1 MTMDDRT
8 RRLDMVTTQLAARGV
23 RDARVLEAMREVPRH
38 LFVPESARHEAYDD
52 RPLPIGEAQ
61 TISQPYMVAVMTQA
75 LAPLEADRV
84 LEIGTGS
91 GYQTAILARLAGSVV
106 SIERHAALAAR
117 ARTVLD
123 SLGITNVDIHV
134 GDGTE
139 GWPDDAPFD
148 RILVTAGAPNVPES
162 LRQQLADG
170 GRLVIPV
177 GASGFQ
183 HVTIVDR
190 HGDQYTERQGD
201 ACVFVPLI
209 GRLGWPNSLPERAAV
224 RPPERPESA
233 SQAQACKQLSRRY
246 FPVGNQDNCQYMD
259 GGVEFCII
267 FPSHSAVSC
276 INDGLNRPSCPTRPT
291 RDGNVMTIKK
301 RNRVLA
307 IDDEPSMIEWL
318 KILLE
323 HEGYEVRT
331 AMIGT
336 RGEEIFK
343 TWKPDVVVTDMM
355 LPDADGLELLRKFKQ
370 IHADTEV
377 IVVTGHGSVV
387 KAVEAMK
394 AGAHS
399 FVEKPIEPDTLLAM
413 LERAIERRD
422 LVGENLLLKQKL
434 EGQFRFG
441 NIIGKSKKMHE
452 VLELVES
459 VAGSDANILIQGE
472 NGTGKELIANAIH
485 YNSKR
490 AKGPF
495 IKINCAAIPKD
506 LIESELFGYKKG
518 AFTGA
523 ATDREGLF
531 EMSEGGSLLLDEI
544 GEMPPYLQT
553 KLLRVLQERE
563 YRPIGSD
570 RIVRVDF
577 RLICATNID
586 LDAALRDGKLR
597 EDLYFRINTITLR
610 VPPLRERTEDIP
622 LLCEHFL
629 EKYRQRHQRNV
640 KSIAPAAYH
649 VLIRHRW
656 PGNVR
661 ELENVIERGV
671 LVAKGS
677 EITVN
682 DLPESLRTESSTT
695 TEFVI
700 PPHRTLA
707 EIEKMAILQ
716 TLQRTNWN
724 KQEAAQILGLYRPT
738 LYSKMKKHEIQD
750 GGKGAARRAAPV
762 Q

>member
-1 MTMDDRT
+1 M
-8 RRLDMVTTQLAARGV
+8 TTQ
-23 RDARVLEAMREVPRH
+23 
-38 LFVPESARHEAYDD
+38 S
-52 RPLPIGEAQ
+52 
-61 TISQPYMVAVMTQA
+61 
-75 LAPLEADRV
+75 
-84 LEIGTGS
+84 
-91 GYQTAILARLAGSVV
+91 
-106 SIERHAALAAR
+106 
-117 ARTVLD
+117 
-123 SLGITNVDIHV
+123 
-134 GDGTE
+134 
-139 GWPDDAPFD
+139 
-148 RILVTAGAPNVPES
+148 
-162 LRQQLADG
+162 
-170 GRLVIPV
+170 
-177 GASGFQ
+177 
-183 HVTIVDR
+183 
-190 HGDQYTERQGD
+190 
-201 ACVFVPLI
+201 
-209 GRLGWPNSLPERAAV
+209 
-224 RPPERPESA
+224 
-233 SQAQACKQLSRRY
+233 
-246 FPVGNQDNCQYMD
+246 
-259 GGVEFCII
+259 
-267 FPSHSAVSC
+267 
-276 INDGLNRPSCPTRPT
+276 
-291 RDGNVMTIKK
+291 KK
-301 RNRVLA
+301 KYRVLA
-307 IDDEPSMIEWL
+307 VDDEPAMIEWL

-343 TWKPDVVVTDMM
+343 TWKPDVVITDMM
-355 LPDADGLELLRKFKQ
+355 LPDIDGLELLRRFKQ
-370 IHADTEV
+370 TYGDTEV
-377 IVVTGHGSVV
+377 IVVTGHGSVP

-399 FVEKPIEPDTLLAM
+399 FVEKPIEPDTLLQM

-422 LVGENLLLKQKL
+422 LLSENMLLKQKV

-472 NGTGKELIANAIH
+472 NGTGKELIANALH

-523 ATDREGLF
+523 QTDKEGLF
-531 EMSEGGSLLLDEI
+531 EMAEGGSLLLDEI

-629 EKYRQRHQRNV
+629 EKYKQRHQRNV

-671 LVAKGS
+671 LVAKGQ

-682 DLPESLRTESSTT
+682 DLPESLRTESATT

-750 GGKGAARRAAPV
+750 GGKSGARRAAGA
-762 Q
+762 

>member
-1 MTMDDRT
+1 MT
-8 RRLDMVTTQLAARGV
+8 
-23 RDARVLEAMREVPRH
+23 
-38 LFVPESARHEAYDD
+38 
-52 RPLPIGEAQ
+52 
-61 TISQPYMVAVMTQA
+61 
-75 LAPLEADRV
+75 
-84 LEIGTGS
+84 
-91 GYQTAILARLAGSVV
+91 
-106 SIERHAALAAR
+106 
-117 ARTVLD
+117 
-123 SLGITNVDIHV
+123 
-134 GDGTE
+134 
-139 GWPDDAPFD
+139 
-148 RILVTAGAPNVPES
+148 
-162 LRQQLADG
+162 
-170 GRLVIPV
+170 
-177 GASGFQ
+177 
-183 HVTIVDR
+183 
-190 HGDQYTERQGD
+190 
-201 ACVFVPLI
+201 
-209 GRLGWPNSLPERAAV
+209 
-224 RPPERPESA
+224 
-233 SQAQACKQLSRRY
+233 
-246 FPVGNQDNCQYMD
+246 
-259 GGVEFCII
+259 
-267 FPSHSAVSC
+267 
-276 INDGLNRPSCPTRPT
+276 
-291 RDGNVMTIKK
+291 TIKK
-301 RNRVLA
+301 KNRVLA
-307 IDDEPSMIEWL
+307 IDDEPAMIEWL

-370 IHADTEV
+370 THSDTEV
-377 IVVTGHGSVV
+377 IVITGHGNVP

-399 FVEKPIEPDTLLAM
+399 FVEKPIEPDTLLAI

-523 ATDREGLF
+523 QGDKEGLF
-531 EMSEGGSLLLDEI
+531 EMAEGGSLLLDEI
-544 GEMPPYLQT
+544 GEMPSYLQT

-610 VPPLRERTEDIP
+610 VSPLRERTEDIP

-649 VLIRHRW
+649 MLIRHRW

-682 DLPESLRTESSTT
+682 DLPETLRTESATT

-738 LYSKMKKHEIQD
+738 LYSKMKKHDIQD
-750 GGKGAARRAAPV
+750 SGKGAAARRAASV
-762 Q
+762 